1 MKLLLLGGT
10 GFGGRA
16 VAEAARDR
24 GWEVTVFHRGEHPA
38 PAGVRVLHGDRT
50 APDGLAAL
58 ATGAWDAVVDTWS
71 SAPSVV
77 RDAARLLSGRVGR
90 YAFVSSRSVYAW
102 PAPPGLDEDGPLA
115 EGDPDADATQFPA
128 DKRGA
133 ELAVLRELG
142 EERTLIVRPGL
153 ILGPRETPGRLTWWL
168 ERIARGAGGGPVL
181 APGPQDTPLQYVDA
195 RDLATWV
202 LDALDAGLHG
212 PYNMVGPR
220 DHATMGD
227 LLDACVR
234 ATGSD
239 AELRWVSPEAIEAAG
254 VEGWSDLPIWAPPG
268 SELHA
273 AVHAGDV
280 SRALA
285 TGLRCRLLLDTVKD
299 TWSWRQ
305 SLPPDTEPPLADA
318 LSPEREAEA
327 LANSSRPA
335 DSSPSGV

>member
-10 GFGGRA
+10 DFGGRA

-38 PAGVRVLHGDRT
+38 PVGVRVLHGDRT

-58 ATGAWDAVVDTWS
+58 ADGEWDAVVDTWS
-71 SAPSVV
+71 SGPSAV

-102 PAPPGLDEDGPLA
+102 PAPAGLDEDGPLA
-115 EGDPDADATQFPA
+115 EGDPDADATEYPA
-128 DKRGA
+128 DKRGG
-133 ELAVLRELG
+133 ELAALREFG
-142 EERTLIVRPGL
+142 EERTLIVRAGL

-168 ERIARGAGGGPVL
+168 ERIARGGPVL
-181 APGPQDTPLQYVDA
+181 APGPRDTPLQYVDA
-195 RDLATWV
+195 RDLAAWV

-220 DHATMGD
+220 DHTTMGE
-227 LLDACVR
+227 LLDSCVR
-234 ATGSD
+234 VTGSD
-239 AELRWVSPEAIEAAG
+239 AELRWASPEAVEAAG

-280 SRALA
+280 SRVLA
-285 TGLRCRLLLDTVKD
+285 TGLRCRPVLDTVRD
-299 TWSWRQ
+299 TWAWRLA
-305 SLPPDTEPPLADA
+305 LPVDTAPPLADG
-318 LSPEREAEA
+318 LSAEKEVEA
-327 LANSSRPA
+327 LAA
-335 DSSPSGV
+335 VAAKTGPSGV